1 MIFLARLDFLLRF
14 FLFVF
19 KATQVHIQRLHL
31 LSYLKIAQLNYLETK
46 IAQSRHFCF
55 TLPHLSLSLELQ
67 LLSWNGFGWS
77 HATILVTCVSSGCS
91 LYGTYLASPPCN
103 RTILEQKSWYFQ
115 ALWESL
121 PSTFLIDYLIFMHIF
136 MHFFL
141 AYRARIRGLQHVGA
155 NYKANVPNST
165 WKSTKNWCYERGRK
179 TCSSKFLARKLP

>member
-136 MHFFL
+136 MHFFFL
-141 AYRARIRGLQHVGA
+141 LTGLGSEGCNMSGQITKQTFQTQHGNQQRTDVTSGGG
-155 NYKANVPNST
+155 KPVQVS
-165 WKSTKNWCYERGRK
+165 
-179 TCSSKFLARKLP
+179 F